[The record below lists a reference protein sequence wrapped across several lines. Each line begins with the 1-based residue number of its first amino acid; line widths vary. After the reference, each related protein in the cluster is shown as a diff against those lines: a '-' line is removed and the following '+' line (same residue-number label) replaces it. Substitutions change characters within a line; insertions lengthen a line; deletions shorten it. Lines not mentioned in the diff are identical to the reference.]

1 MTAGFG
7 AVLTALAFLLIV
19 GLVVV
24 SVLTVGDG
32 GGPIRKTRVDRF
44 AARQV
49 LPITPVNGEQVVR
62 ALGITHRWRRLGLM
76 SGFAVAATV
85 AAMQARI
92 EVNFLAMFLGW
103 FVGSLVAEWRISAP
117 PAQTE
122 RRVASLGVR
131 SLSNYLT
138 PSTRITAGAVVGL
151 LVGALIVTAPSL
163 LEATA
168 RAPWLTAAVETLLGG
183 VALWAVSRRV
193 VGRPQPAASSDAV
206 ETDNALRGH
215 ALTVIAGS
223 AIALATQPLGT
234 LIALVPGLDPAY
246 AALIG
251 FGLLV
256 AGLLLGWYVAAQS
269 PSVRERA
276 LAARMAR
283 R

>member
-103 FVGSLVAEWRISAP
+103 FVGAVIAEWRISAP
-117 PAQTE
+117 SGGGTVAPASGRSKAIVVAAKSGSVANCSGRASPSRMSRADVA
-122 RRVASLGVR
+122 RRISA
-131 SLSNYLT
+131 
-138 PSTRITAGAVVGL
+138 PSTSGR
-151 LVGALIVTAPSL
+151 S
-163 LEATA
+163 ATC
-168 RAPWLTAAVETLLGG
+168 
-183 VALWAVSRRV
+183 
-193 VGRPQPAASSDAV
+193 
-206 ETDNALRGH
+206 
-215 ALTVIAGS
+215 S
-223 AIALATQPLGT
+223 A
-234 LIALVPGLDPAY
+234 
-246 AALIG
+246 
-251 FGLLV
+251 
-256 AGLLLGWYVAAQS
+256 S
-269 PSVRERA
+269 PSFI
-276 LAARMAR
+276 
-283 R
+283 